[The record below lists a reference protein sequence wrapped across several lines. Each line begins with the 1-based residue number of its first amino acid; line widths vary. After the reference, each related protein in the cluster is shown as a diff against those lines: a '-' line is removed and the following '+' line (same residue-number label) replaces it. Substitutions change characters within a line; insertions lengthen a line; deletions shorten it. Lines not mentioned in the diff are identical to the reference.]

1 MNQAPTWKPL
11 YRAGAIAAL
20 TAAICFRRN
29 IGAEVS
35 LLSGI
40 EMIPTHAADWF
51 SPLQSNPFVGLSF
64 LAVFD
69 LSASF

>member
-1 MNQAPTWKPL
+1 MNQAPTWKLL
-11 YRAGAIAAL
+11 YRAGVIAAL
-20 TAAICFRRN
+20 TAAILFRLN

-35 LLSGI
+35 LFTGI

-51 SPLQSNPFVGLSF
+51 SLLQSNPFVGSSF